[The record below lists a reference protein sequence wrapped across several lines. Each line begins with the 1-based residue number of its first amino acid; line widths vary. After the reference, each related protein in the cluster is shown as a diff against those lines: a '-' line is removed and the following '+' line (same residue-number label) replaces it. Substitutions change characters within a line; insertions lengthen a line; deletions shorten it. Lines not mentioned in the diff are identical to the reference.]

1 MWEELNV
8 FDTNKLR
15 ECLNNTFCRRRQEKH
30 KGRKKGNRE
39 KEGNLQVVEDKL
51 KH

>member
-15 ECLNNTFCRRRQEKH
+15 ECLNTFLPQETGKTQ
-30 KGRKKGNRE
+30 GEKKGNRE
-39 KEGNLQVVEDKL
+39 KEGNLQVAEDKL